1 MKKNANVWMAIT
13 AGVAIAGIFGFLL
26 VFDKVAKPV
35 KFNEKKKRIFGK
47 VESLFIDVKGKVSD
61 LKDTVVKGKREEV
74 DAESFL

>member
-1 MKKNANVWMAIT
+1 MKKNTNVWMAIT

-26 VFDKVAKPV
+26 FSDKVAKRV